1 MAREVCSERGMLPT
15 AEVRQQ
21 ILQRAGV
28 ILNEAR
34 NLVAQLDRDEEC
46 FPRTVGGP
54 ESVER
59 LRLEHYRILPPTSRG
74 AYPDRALA
82 A

>member
-1 MAREVCSERGMLPT
+1 MAREDFAERGLPS

-21 ILQRAGV
+21 ILQRAGL

-34 NLVAQLDRDEEC
+34 NLVAQLDRDEAC
-46 FPRTVGGP
+46 FPRSVGDP
-54 ESVER
+54 ETGER
-59 LRLEHYRILPPTSRG
+59 LRLEHYRILPPTSRC
-74 AYPDRALA
+74 AYPDRSLA

>member
-1 MAREVCSERGMLPT
+1 MAREDCAERGLPT

-21 ILQRAGV
+21 ILQRAGL

-34 NLVAQLDRDEEC
+34 NLIAQLDRDEAC
-46 FPRTVGGP
+46 FPRSVGGA
-54 ESVER
+54 ETSDR
-59 LRLEHYRILPPTSRG
+59 LRLEHYRILPPTSRC
-74 AYPDRALA
+74 AYPDRSLA